1 MDNKK
6 SHKMITAIGYLIRT
20 IGQENPLLNL
30 LIFLCIV
37 STVGASFLLVYIP
50 SLAVHAVENRVNAAS
65 FIALAAMAVGYI
77 AVLAVQRGAQGG
89 RGMRQL
95 FLGRSL
101 LYRIFLR
108 RMEYDYAYTESMEGR
123 QAYEKARQVCWW
135 GTDFRLLLEGLMDL
149 FVCVFS
155 FLLYS
160 GILSTLNPLLII
172 LLLALSAVNYLMLR
186 RAQRANDVR
195 RDEQAAESGKLFY
208 LINAFKNTKIGKDV
222 RLYHMANGLEAML
235 DKSLKKLQGINLEF
249 QKKMAQAQSMEGV
262 TTALRDGAAY
272 LYLIYQACNG
282 AITISEFVFY
292 FGVISQFSNFVTV
305 CVQSF
310 GTLQMGC
317 SGVLAV
323 KDYLEMEEV
332 VDTES
337 GDQKSFPENVSIEF
351 EDVCF
356 SYDGKT
362 NVLDHFNLKIQNGE
376 KIALVGINGAG
387 KTTLVKLICGLYSPQ
402 SGQIYIQ
409 GRPALS
415 MSFRERAS
423 YMAVLFQE
431 NLILP
436 YSVAENVSLRPL
448 KNTDE
453 ALVTECLKEVG
464 LLEAVNGYDSGIYT
478 QMTKAVTEK
487 GISLSGGQQQ
497 KLLMARV
504 LYRISSALWILD
516 EPTAS
521 LDPVAESETYTQ
533 FHQLC
538 GNRTCI
544 YISHRLA
551 STRFLDRIVVLE
563 NGKII
568 ETGTHQELMQY
579 GGQYARL
586 FSIQSQYYKEE
597 TTNA

>member
-1 MDNKK
+1 
-6 SHKMITAIGYLIRT
+6 
-20 IGQENPLLNL
+20 
-30 LIFLCIV
+30 
-37 STVGASFLLVYIP
+37 
-50 SLAVHAVENRVNAAS
+50 
-65 FIALAAMAVGYI
+65 
-77 AVLAVQRGAQGG
+77 
-89 RGMRQL
+89 
-95 FLGRSL
+95 
-101 LYRIFLR
+101 
-108 RMEYDYAYTESMEGR
+108 
-123 QAYEKARQVCWW
+123 
-135 GTDFRLLLEGLMDL
+135 
-149 FVCVFS
+149 
-155 FLLYS
+155 
-160 GILSTLNPLLII
+160 
-172 LLLALSAVNYLMLR
+172 
-186 RAQRANDVR
+186 
-195 RDEQAAESGKLFY
+195 
-208 LINAFKNTKIGKDV
+208 
-222 RLYHMANGLEAML
+222 
-235 DKSLKKLQGINLEF
+235 
-249 QKKMAQAQSMEGV
+249 MAQAQSMEGV

-478 QMTKAVTEK
+478 QMTKAIIEK

-533 FHQLC
+533 FHSFAEI
-538 GNRTCI
+538 GPCI

-586 FSIQSQYYKEE
+586 FSIQSQYYKEG

>member
-1 MDNKK
+1 
-6 SHKMITAIGYLIRT
+6 
-20 IGQENPLLNL
+20 
-30 LIFLCIV
+30 
-37 STVGASFLLVYIP
+37 
-50 SLAVHAVENRVNAAS
+50 
-65 FIALAAMAVGYI
+65 
-77 AVLAVQRGAQGG
+77 
-89 RGMRQL
+89 
-95 FLGRSL
+95 
-101 LYRIFLR
+101 
-108 RMEYDYAYTESMEGR
+108 
-123 QAYEKARQVCWW
+123 
-135 GTDFRLLLEGLMDL
+135 
-149 FVCVFS
+149 
-155 FLLYS
+155 
-160 GILSTLNPLLII
+160 
-172 LLLALSAVNYLMLR
+172 
-186 RAQRANDVR
+186 
-195 RDEQAAESGKLFY
+195 
-208 LINAFKNTKIGKDV
+208 
-222 RLYHMANGLEAML
+222 
-235 DKSLKKLQGINLEF
+235 
-249 QKKMAQAQSMEGV
+249 MAQAQSMEGV

-464 LLEAVNGYDSGIYT
+464 LQL
-478 QMTKAVTEK
+478 
-487 GISLSGGQQQ
+487 
-497 KLLMARV
+497 KL
-504 LYRISSALWILD
+504 
-516 EPTAS
+516 
-521 LDPVAESETYTQ
+521 
-533 FHQLC
+533 
-538 GNRTCI
+538 
-544 YISHRLA
+544 
-551 STRFLDRIVVLE
+551 
-563 NGKII
+563 
-568 ETGTHQELMQY
+568 
-579 GGQYARL
+579 
-586 FSIQSQYYKEE
+586 
-597 TTNA
+597 